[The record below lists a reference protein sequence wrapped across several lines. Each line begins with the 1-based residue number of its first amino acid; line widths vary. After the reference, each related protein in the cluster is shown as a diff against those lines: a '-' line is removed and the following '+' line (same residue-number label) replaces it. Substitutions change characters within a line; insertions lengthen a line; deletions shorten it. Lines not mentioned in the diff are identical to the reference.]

1 MKTSVNKNTV
11 PRTPVS
17 VSALRRG
24 RQAALLLL
32 LAAGSAVADNS
43 MILPMPASPLYVSEC
58 GACHTAYAPGY
69 LPVRSWSLLMA
80 DLGNHFGTDA
90 SLQER
95 DRDLLLPQL
104 QALALDT
111 PQAHRTIAS
120 RNGNAW
126 AASAPLRIST
136 SPFFSFM
143 HDEVPSSFWR
153 RPRIGSK
160 ANCGACHTRA
170 DDGRYPE
177 AEISIPK

>member
-1 MKTSVNKNTV
+1 MKPLPQPSL
-11 PRTPVS
+11 PVRKG
-17 VSALRRG
+17 L
-24 RQAALLLL
+24 QATLLLL
-32 LAAGSAVADNS
+32 LAVGSAAADYGTV
-43 MILPMPASPLYVSEC
+43 LPMPASPLYVSEC

-69 LPVRSWSLLMA
+69 LPARSWKQLMT

-90 SLQER
+90 SLKEV
-95 DRDLLLPQL
+95 DRDLLLTQL
-104 QALALDT
+104 QALALDS
-111 PQAHRTIAS
+111 PQAHRVIAG
-120 RNGNAW
+120 RNGGAW
-126 AASAPLRIST
+126 AAGTPLRISD

-170 DDGRYPE
+170 DEGRYPE